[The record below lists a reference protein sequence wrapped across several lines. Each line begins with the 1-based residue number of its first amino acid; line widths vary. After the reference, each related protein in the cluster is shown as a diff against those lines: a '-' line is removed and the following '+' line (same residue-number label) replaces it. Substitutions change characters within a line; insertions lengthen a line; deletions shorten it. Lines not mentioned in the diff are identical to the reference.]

1 MTDTP
6 RTVDDLL
13 DLWADTAAPS
23 EAQLRH
29 PSQWTRRVL
38 RVIGS
43 PWTVEEIAPGLW
55 IACHDGIQR
64 ADPNKL
70 SDLEAFRLVC
80 LLADQSRAEAPGPR
94 RADGRRFARGLC
106 WAVPASLAI
115 WALAIWLGGRL
126 GGAW

>member
-6 RTVDDLL
+6 HTVDDLL
-13 DLWADTAAPS
+13 NLWDATTAPV

-29 PSQWTRRVL
+29 PSRWTPRIL
-38 RVIGS
+38 RVVGS

-55 IACHDGIQR
+55 GAFHDGTQR
-64 ADPNKL
+64 AEPNKL

-80 LLADQSRAEAPGPR
+80 LLAETSRAETPGPR
-94 RADGRRFARGLC
+94 PAEGRRFAAGLC
-106 WAVPASLAI
+106 WAVPAALAI